1 MFVGDG
7 PLFYFGWQK
16 RVAESESGRDEG
28 DGQRRVDFRVVAI
41 GQSLLQQMQKK
52 LKWHH
57 TMTCTNLRLF
67 PVRARTFS

>member
-52 LKWHH
+52 LK
-57 TMTCTNLRLF
+57 
-67 PVRARTFS
+67 